1 MRNTILAL
9 LLCTLLATCA
19 AAQPSRHDLQRNP
32 LLCAANH
39 VAYPWNDANLPRLT
53 PPPAG
58 YEPFYID
65 HYGRHGSRWLS
76 TAADYT
82 DPIEPLAKAER
93 KGLLTARGRQLLA
106 QLRAVQQASHR
117 RTGELSDV
125 GAEQHQAIARRMYE
139 RFPQVFAGQVTVEA
153 RSSVVIR
160 CILSMLNETS
170 TLAALNPDISFVTD
184 ASEHDMHITAW
195 KNADNPRSNA
205 LRRSMDKVSERYQ
218 QAVASSRF
226 VNALVSDTAYAADS
240 IDARRLM
247 RDVFDVAGSLQNH
260 HAFDP
265 MSLLDYFTPD
275 ERYQL
280 WRAANIYWYT
290 HSANAVANGGRMPYV
305 ERDLLAHMV
314 ATADSVITCHGH
326 GATLRFGHE
335 TCLLPL
341 ACMLEIDNAN
351 YSTACLDSLDYN
363 WQCYNYFPMGCNIQL
378 VFYRPGKKGT
388 GNKPGDVLVKVLLN
402 EQEARL
408 PFKTRTWPYYRWSDL
423 RDYYYRKAHTPI
435 DWTIAAPHP

>member
-1 MRNTILAL
+1 MRNSILAL
-9 LLCTLLATCA
+9 LLCTLLATGA

-153 RSSVVIR
+153 RSSMVIR

-170 TLAALNPDISFVTD
+170 TLAALNPNISFVTD

-205 LRRSMDKVSERYQ
+205 LRRSMDKVSECYQ

-240 IDARRLM
+240 IDAQRLM

-314 ATADSVITCHGH
+314 ATADSVIACHGR

-363 WQCYNYFPMGCNIQL
+363 RASFGNAGVGASDNMLIITGLYDAGETELAKKLARRFCDGVKMGGSAYYG
-378 VFYRPGKKGT
+378 VRAGFT
-388 GNKPGDVLVKVLLN
+388 GSWVASAFQVLANLAEN
-402 EQEARL
+402 G
-408 PFKTRTWPYYRWSDL
+408 
-423 RDYYYRKAHTPI
+423 
-435 DWTIAAPHP
+435 

>member
-1 MRNTILAL
+1 MRNSILAL

-19 AAQPSRHDLQRNP
+19 AAQPS
-32 LLCAANH
+32 
-39 VAYPWNDANLPRLT
+39 DANLPRLT

-139 RFPQVFAGQVTVEA
+139 RFPQVFSGQVTVEA

-205 LRRSMDKVSERYQ
+205 LRRSMDKVSDCYQ

-226 VNALVSDTAYAADS
+226 VNALVSDPAYASCATS
-240 IDARRLM
+240 STWQA
-247 RDVFDVAGSLQNH
+247 ACKTT
-260 HAFDP
+260 
-265 MSLLDYFTPD
+265 TP
-275 ERYQL
+275 
-280 WRAANIYWYT
+280 
-290 HSANAVANGGRMPYV
+290 
-305 ERDLLAHMV
+305 
-314 ATADSVITCHGH
+314 
-326 GATLRFGHE
+326 
-335 TCLLPL
+335 
-341 ACMLEIDNAN
+341 
-351 YSTACLDSLDYN
+351 ST
-363 WQCYNYFPMGCNIQL
+363 P
-378 VFYRPGKKGT
+378 
-388 GNKPGDVLVKVLLN
+388 
-402 EQEARL
+402 
-408 PFKTRTWPYYRWSDL
+408 
-423 RDYYYRKAHTPI
+423 
-435 DWTIAAPHP
+435 